1 MGTNLKV
8 RGDERRT
15 RERER
20 ERERE
25 RAMANENLWKDA
37 EHQLKE
43 LDLDLE
49 DDGGNNQWDAAA
61 TQEVTEDSHWE
72 YWMRKNA
79 NEGKGDAVFNGLEY
93 KPVSVMMPVPET
105 DDAPYWGW
113 FKKGTGVTKS

>member
-8 RGDERRT
+8 RGDERR
-15 RERER
+15 EKEK
-20 ERERE
+20 ERE

-49 DDGGNNQWDAAA
+49 DDGGYNQWDAAA
-61 TQEVTEDSHWE
+61 ENEITEDSHWE
-72 YWMRKNA
+72 YHMRKNA

-93 KPVSVMMPVPET
+93 KAVSVMMPVPEK
-105 DDAPYWGW
+105 DENPYWGW
-113 FKKGTGVTKS
+113 FKKGTGVSK